1 MSRRRSCWKG
11 SKVELRLYRCRRCGK
26 GFDYDI
32 AEPKRCCNLCS
43 GGMWE
48 DNRGPVTPE
57 DVFRIKEDTGV
68 WATNDPPETVLDG
81 EIVRIGSLAEGPE
94 KEKQE
99 ARLRGKLQKKYGEA
113 QWDSTG

>member
-1 MSRRRSCWKG
+1 
-11 SKVELRLYRCRRCGK
+11 
-26 GFDYDI
+26 
-32 AEPKRCCNLCS
+32 
-43 GGMWE
+43 MWE

-81 EIVRIGSLAEGPE
+81 EIVRIGSLEEGPE